1 MPEVASQTL
10 DFVGRE
16 LNVTLAEARTALEN
30 YVEQPDNINLLER
43 CTQELHQV
51 QGVLRV
57 LEIYGAALLAEEM
70 EQVAS
75 YLLQTASERKSQAES
90 LDALMRAMVQLPSYL
105 ERVLA
110 GGRDLALVL
119 LPLLNDLRAVR
130 GSALLSEGTLLLLN
144 LKSDKQA
151 QPVAA
156 APGEPPLTVE
166 QWGRRL
172 RARFQVGLIGWI
184 RGERVEQNLDILA
197 AVAQKLEQIATRQPV
212 FQLWWVTGAVIEALQ
227 ENGLEGGVSVK
238 RLLGLG
244 DREIR
249 RLYEQGEA
257 RYAQTPA
264 VELLNNLLYYVGRAE
279 SNGPRVQAV
288 RASFRLQELLPVDE
302 SIEQERENLS
312 APSVK
317 LMQTVAV
324 AIREDLSKV
333 KDVLDI
339 FVRRGAGQPKELAP
353 QVEMLRKIGDTLGVL
368 GLGELRGNVQ
378 VETERLEKIVD
389 GTLPA
394 DESTL
399 VQIAATLIGVEDKLD
414 SQLVGLIRP
423 KQATDLEEDEDNDFQ
438 QVQAAV
444 LRECILNLARI
455 KESISQNV
463 GGTLD
468 AAGLDAWQ
476 ELMRGLK
483 AGLLMLGKARAVEVI
498 EGITGQLK
506 RVMQPGGQGLPPG
519 FMDRLADAIVSVEYY
534 METLQAGRSDPWYML
549 DNAQACVQ
557 ALEQQATPV
566 VPTLP
571 PVEPSAYAKTLQISP
586 KVVFGAESDPASTLV
601 GAQTQAHTRT
611 SVPLTETAD
620 PELVKLFIEEAHEE
634 LAKIK
639 KFFPAWDLNPME
651 REALVTVRRSFH
663 TLKGSGRMVGARELG
678 EFAWSIE
685 NLLNRV
691 LDNTLTRSPAI
702 VDVLR
707 DSVNALPEMIEQLE
721 TGRAPR
727 IDPAAIAARANAL
740 ASGKPAS
747 AAGAAPASGTLT
759 AAIPSLSGATEKTQ
773 VIPPPAAASAGGGSS
788 AGHDARHGAATAGH
802 GPGAAGHAPATAG
815 HGAADS
821 LTATVSATN
830 VVPMPVAPKS
840 GAAAP
845 TPPVAPVAPGVT
857 PPKGPTFAQSVTAS
871 DFAHTQTIVSAQPP
885 QSLQGRDAQPS
896 IAEPF
901 SADAKYS
908 ADFSSEGDL
917 DLEFPG
923 PTEAQPETES
933 APTGDS
939 LTADLNNLDLLLP
952 EEPSAEAPSAEAS
965 FVLGENFLSGD
976 GEGEGI
982 VGSAGHAASAAP
994 AAGADADHGAS
1005 DHDASASADR
1015 AAHGVGAHGASDH
1028 DASAAADPAAHG
1040 AGAHGAADYGG
1051 ADAAH
1056 AAPTHGD
1063 AAHGAAAR
1071 GDALHGTAG
1080 AAAAAAASNVSA
1092 ADHGAAAAA
1101 GRAAHEAATHGDGTL
1116 GSTGAATHGAPGDA
1130 HAPVAHSAVD
1140 HRVADHG
1147 AQVEDPVAAQSGPD
1161 DVLRDIYS
1169 RETAN
1174 HVATVRAYLDREEGM
1189 PEAHAIPE
1197 EVYRACHTLSGSSK
1211 MAQARHGIRLA
1222 EPLDHWLRRVFNS
1235 GLGLLNQ
1242 DLHLLSDCMMAM
1254 EAVVTHLDEV
1264 TGYFQN
1270 HQVLMDRIAQ
1280 AEKVLDQRIAQASEE
1295 QADTSVSGEEDELS
1309 EDAGDF
1315 DPEVASIFC
1324 EEAMELIEVCE
1335 SALAEWRLEPSSA
1348 DYRSALKRPLHTLKG
1363 GARMAGI
1370 TAMGDLSHELE
1381 TLVMQV
1387 DNGSVPITDAV
1398 FDVIQAS
1405 LDELA
1410 RMREAVANGRRVSSA
1425 RQMIARIHALSK
1437 PGSAA
1442 AAPPAAAAPTAKPV
1456 APKGEL
1462 FRRASNQPTAAPPA
1476 PQSFAPPPPALT
1488 PAEQETAAADD
1499 ESEVAD
1505 DGPAGVEL
1513 RFDDPEAAADFE
1525 AARAEIAAAD
1535 SEAAAA
1541 EADLHGTDL
1550 PPDAETQLN
1559 RALPPQPS
1567 LPDTLVA
1574 QMPDFEPVQTAE
1586 PAPEFDTAATSEPT
1600 SGDLA
1605 AELLA
1610 SYPTTEQSG
1619 EVQVAGE
1626 TDSGSYDLSG
1636 SELADL
1642 TNDLSASFADRGA
1655 GDGHG
1660 EREASGDHAAD
1671 AEHAADGQD
1680 APDGQHA
1687 ADRHVATDYMTARD
1701 SAANEEV
1708 SPVQSWT
1715 PESTQ
1720 ETPNLGDIDSGR
1732 SGFSAFAQ
1740 ETPLSE
1746 DQPASSEPAVASF
1759 ESSDGSTHDAAESLL
1774 GNWANPGG
1782 GEPAP
1787 IWPAE
1792 AEPAPHEGH
1801 ATDEAS
1807 ASERESGTAHDGAFT
1822 PEHSEFDA
1830 AAASAEAEHGAPE
1843 AYASLEAYA
1852 PEAHGLPHTQQAA
1865 AASQAADS
1873 PSAYDRSAHDQS
1885 ASERST
1891 HEQSTPEQS
1900 ASAHAHQQPA
1910 HDRPASEQSAYD
1922 QPDTQQSSAPTPAG
1936 ATTAAKS
1943 VSANLTRGDSKSED
1957 GLVAPQAVP
1966 PGRDPVAP
1974 AERQEMARVDAE
1986 LLDQLLNISG
1996 EASIA
2001 RSRLEQQLGSIDF
2014 NLGELSRTVTRL
2026 KEQLRNLEIET
2037 EAQILH
2043 RHEDESSHRG
2053 DFDPL
2058 ELDRYSSIQQFSRA
2072 LAETANDVGSIQQL
2086 LENLGKETQNLL
2098 QQQART
2104 ITELQNGLMR
2114 TRMVPFQRHVQRL
2127 SRIVRQAAAD
2137 TGKKAE
2143 LVVEGASGELDRQV
2157 LERMLPPFEH
2167 MLRNAVVHGI
2177 EKPLARAAAGKPEA
2191 GKIVL
2196 ELHREGA
2203 EVMVRLIDDGAGMN
2217 LKAIRDKGAALGLI
2231 TPGQTISD
2239 EDAMQLILEPGFSTA
2254 GTITQQA
2261 GRGVGMDVVATE
2273 IKRLGGALHMETKLG
2288 QGTVFTIRLPFTL
2301 AISHALVV
2309 RTGDEFYALPLPT
2322 VEGVLRLSKAEVLA
2336 HLGKDASA
2344 FDYGGQKYRFQHLAA
2359 FVQLEASPL
2368 PEQDVTIPVV
2378 LVRAGEHSTGL
2389 VADELVGSRE
2399 IVVKSV
2405 GPQISSIRGISGAT
2419 ILGDGRIVIILDIGA
2434 LVRAEW
2440 RGRSQ
2445 TAPVAL
2451 KDKSDKRTFAMVV
2464 DDSITVRRV
2473 TQRLLERNGMRVL
2486 TARDGMD
2493 AVTLLQ
2499 DNVPDIILLDIEMP
2513 RMDGYEVAAHVR
2525 NDPRLKDVP
2534 IIMIT
2539 SRVGEKHRA
2548 RAIELG
2554 VDDYLGKPYQEA
2566 QLLDAIAPL
2575 VERNR
2580 AQSGSYE
2587 RLSGDARV

>member
-151 QPVAA
+151 QPVAS
-156 APGEPPLTVE
+156 APGEPPMTVE
-166 QWGRRL
+166 QWARRL

-184 RGERVEQNLDILA
+184 RGERLEQNLDILA

-279 SNGPRVQAV
+279 SSGPRVQAV

-339 FVRRGAGQPKELAP
+339 FVRRGAGQPKELAS

-378 VETERLEKIVD
+378 VETERLSKMVD

-394 DESTL
+394 DEATL

-414 SQLVGLIRP
+414 AQLVGLIRP
-423 KQATDLEEDEDNDFQ
+423 KSAADIEEVEDNDFQ

-455 KESISQNV
+455 KEAISQNV

-498 EGITGQLK
+498 EGVTGQLK

-557 ALEQQATPV
+557 ALEHQQTPIL
-566 VPTLP
+566 PTLP

-586 KVVFGAESDPASTLV
+586 KAVFGAESDPSSTLV
-601 GAQTQAHTRT
+601 GAQTQSHTSTR
-611 SVPLTETAD
+611 SKIPPLAETAD

-639 KFFPAWDLNPME
+639 KFFPAWDQNPME

-691 LDNTLTRSPAI
+691 LDNTLTRSPQI
-702 VDVLR
+702 VEVLR
-707 DSVNALPEMIEQLE
+707 DSVNALPDMIEQLE

-727 IDPAAIAARANAL
+727 IDPQSIAARANAL
-740 ASGKPAS
+740 AAGKPVPAP
-747 AAGAAPASGTLT
+747 GAA
-759 AAIPSLSGATEKTQ
+759 AAEKTQ
-773 VIPPPAAASAGGGSS
+773 VITPLPSSAATGMYSNSNVVHMPAAGKAGTAP
-788 AGHDARHGAATAGH
+788 AGATA
-802 GPGAAGHAPATAG
+802 
-815 HGAADS
+815 
-821 LTATVSATN
+821 
-830 VVPMPVAPKS
+830 S
-840 GAAAP
+840 GAP
-845 TPPVAPVAPGVT
+845 TASPTVAPVAT
-857 PPKGPTFAQSVTAS
+857 PPKGPTFAQSVTGLDARH
-871 DFAHTQTIVSAQPP
+871 AQTIVSIHGTQNVADVE
-885 QSLQGRDAQPS
+885 QSLLEVPSLDAADSVPS
-896 IAEPF
+896 ISESFDAHPELDVPELAEAESGP
-901 SADAKYS
+901 AK
-908 ADFSSEGDL
+908 SEPTAEDL
-917 DLEFPG
+917 
-923 PTEAQPETES
+923 A
-933 APTGDS
+933 
-939 LTADLNNLDLLLP
+939 ADLNNLDLLLP
-952 EEPSAEAPSAEAS
+952 EE
-965 FVLGENFLSGD
+965 
-976 GEGEGI
+976 
-982 VGSAGHAASAAP
+982 ASAPAEEAIILEEETPPEEPLIAGVSEAAP
-994 AAGADADHGAS
+994 IVSEPDPRVAIAGAGIA
-1005 DHDASASADR
+1005 R
-1015 AAHGVGAHGASDH
+1015 AAD
-1028 DASAAADPAAHG
+1028 
-1040 AGAHGAADYGG
+1040 
-1051 ADAAH
+1051 
-1056 AAPTHGD
+1056 
-1063 AAHGAAAR
+1063 
-1071 GDALHGTAG
+1071 
-1080 AAAAAAASNVSA
+1080 
-1092 ADHGAAAAA
+1092 
-1101 GRAAHEAATHGDGTL
+1101 E
-1116 GSTGAATHGAPGDA
+1116 
-1130 HAPVAHSAVD
+1130 
-1140 HRVADHG
+1140 
-1147 AQVEDPVAAQSGPD
+1147 EDPAAQSGPD

-1174 HVATVRAYLDREEGM
+1174 HVATVRTYLDREEGVSE
-1189 PEAHAIPE
+1189 PHAIPE
-1197 EVYRACHTLSGSSK
+1197 DVYRACHTLSGSSK

-1242 DLHLLSDCMMAM
+1242 DLSLLSDCMLAM
-1254 EAVVTHLDEV
+1254 EAVVSHLDEV

-1280 AEKVLDQRIAQASEE
+1280 AEKILDARIAKASEE
-1295 QADTSVSGEEDELS
+1295 QAETSVSGEDEEVT

-1335 SALAEWRLEPSSA
+1335 SALSDWRLEPQSA
-1348 DYRSALKRPLHTLKG
+1348 EYRSALKRPLHTLKG

-1387 DNGSVPITDAV
+1387 DAGFVPADDNM

-1410 RMREAVANGRRVSSA
+1410 RMRESVANGRRVASA
-1425 RQMIARIHALSK
+1425 RQMIARIHSLTK
-1437 PGSAA
+1437 PKGAA
-1442 AAPPAAAAPTAKPV
+1442 IAAAAPTIKPA
-1456 APKGEL
+1456 APKGEPY
-1462 FRRASNQPTAAPPA
+1462 RRSPPAFAQPPAVPPA

-1488 PAEQETAAADD
+1488 PAEQETPAAEAS
-1499 ESEVAD
+1499 ESPLAAFGETEHSSAEAETRPD
-1505 DGPAGVEL
+1505 SESA
-1513 RFDDPEAAADFE
+1513 FAPEAAHANDLAALSGHVADAHADAGAADTRTDAGATE
-1525 AARAEIAAAD
+1525 TRAHADAADARAHADAADTGAHADAPDTRANAGAADASSDAEAGAADARAHADAADAGAHADAANAREHAGAADARAHAVAADARANADAADTRSHADAADASSDAEAGALSDYAAARADLGLPESEASPSDLESELRDLESVAAQLRHAEPTGAASDAEPAAD
-1535 SEAAAA
+1535 EFQLSDSAA
-1541 EADLHGTDL
+1541 EPDADHAEPFAATADPGGDLTADAPTVDQLANAADAGSEPVEEEIRYGDTATVGTLDSDSAFDPSAHGADL
-1550 PPDAETQLN
+1550 PSDAETQLN
-1559 RALPPQPS
+1559 RALPPHAS
-1567 LPDTLVA
+1567 LPETIEA
-1574 QMPDFEPVQTAE
+1574 PIPEFGPSSDFDPQTEAE
-1586 PAPEFDTAATSEPT
+1586 TPPEFDTAATSEPT

-1610 SYPTTEQSG
+1610 SYSTSEPTSEDEPAVETE
-1619 EVQVAGE
+1619 
-1626 TDSGSYDLSG
+1626 SGSYDLSG

-1642 TNDLSASFADRGA
+1642 SAGETA
-1655 GDGHG
+1655 DGHV
-1660 EREASGDHAAD
+1660 AS
-1671 AEHAADGQD
+1671 
-1680 APDGQHA
+1680 
-1687 ADRHVATDYMTARD
+1687 DYIAARD

-1708 SPVQSWT
+1708 TPVQSWT

-1720 ETPNLGDIDSGR
+1720 ETPTLTEGDSASR
-1732 SGFSAFAQ
+1732 GFSSFAN
-1740 ETPLSE
+1740 EPALSE
-1746 DQPASSEPAVASF
+1746 DQPGTPASHEPSVASF
-1759 ESSDGSTHDAAESLL
+1759 GSSEGSTEDAAESLL
-1774 GNWANPGG
+1774 GNWANPGS

-1787 IWPAE
+1787 IWPPADATPASQEEVSATSEVPYLAPSAPEPTFAPAAHAE
-1792 AEPAPHEGH
+1792 QAAPELLHSQPEEPERPTAAALEAA
-1801 ATDEAS
+1801 AT
-1807 ASERESGTAHDGAFT
+1807 
-1822 PEHSEFDA
+1822 A
-1830 AAASAEAEHGAPE
+1830 AAAATLAD
-1843 AYASLEAYA
+1843 
-1852 PEAHGLPHTQQAA
+1852 TAA
-1865 AASQAADS
+1865 AAPAAAQA
-1873 PSAYDRSAHDQS
+1873 P
-1885 ASERST
+1885 
-1891 HEQSTPEQS
+1891 
-1900 ASAHAHQQPA
+1900 
-1910 HDRPASEQSAYD
+1910 
-1922 QPDTQQSSAPTPAG
+1922 
-1936 ATTAAKS
+1936 S
-1943 VSANLTRGDSKSED
+1943 VSTGARSVSVNLARNESKAGED
-1957 GLVAPQAVP
+1957 GLVPPQAVP

-1974 AERQEMARVDAE
+1974 VERQEMARVDAE

-2043 RHEDESSHRG
+2043 RHEDESTHRG

-2177 EKPLARAAAGKPEA
+2177 EKPIARAAAGKPEA

-2231 TPGQTISD
+2231 APGQTISD

-2273 IKRLGGALHMETKLG
+2273 IKRLGGALHMETKPG

-2344 FDYGGQKYRFQHLAA
+2344 FDYGGQKYRFQHLAT

-2419 ILGDGRIVIILDIGA
+2419 ILGDGRIVIILDINA

-2440 RGRSQ
+2440 RGRAQSTQ
-2445 TAPVAL
+2445 VAP
-2451 KDKSDKRTFAMVV
+2451 KDKSDKRVFAMVV

-2499 DNVPDIILLDIEMP
+2499 DNIPDVILLDIEMP

-2580 AQSGSYE
+2580 AQNSGAFE
-2587 RLSGDARV
+2587 RLGDARV